1 VKLLLAA
8 AALAAAGLAA
18 AQEAPRVAGTVELA
32 AGDVLIEAQDGRARA
47 PVQGGEVFEGD
58 TITTFAKGE
67 LHLHMADGASLIVRE
82 DSKVTLTAYVADGG
96 EQDRSLLDLAKGALR
111 SITGWI
117 GEFNR
122 ERYAVRTPLVTI
134 GVRGTDHEPTHLLPG
149 DPRGEPGTYDKV
161 NEGRVFMQSKEG
173 VVEVPKGRSAF
184 RPRARAARARLL
196 AAHPRFYRAGRFE
209 KRFEGRAREARKHI
223 RERRQARRDFV
234 RKMRGGSGART
245 PGALKPRPRQ
255 DLREKRQSRRQQRR
269 APTRERQNFRKR
281 R

>member
-1 VKLLLAA
+1 MRLLIAA
-8 AALAAAGLAA
+8 AAFVAAGLAA
-18 AQEAPRVAGTVELA
+18 AQDAPRVAGTVELA
-32 AGDVLIEAQDGRARA
+32 AGDVLIEAKDGKARA
-47 PVQGGEVFEGD
+47 PVEGGEVFEGD

-96 EQDRSLLDLAKGALR
+96 EGDRSLIDLAKGALR

-149 DPRGEPGTYDKV
+149 DPRGEPGSYDKV
-161 NEGRVFMQSKEG
+161 NEGRAYMQSKEG

-184 RPRARAARARLL
+184 RARARPGRARLL
-196 AAHPRFYRAGRFE
+196 ASHPRFYRPGRFE
-209 KRFEGRAREARKHI
+209 KRFEGRAREARRHI

-234 RKMRGGSGART
+234 RKMRGGAGVRK

-255 DLREKRQSRRQQRR
+255 DIREKRQLRRSKRQAPRGRR
-269 APTRERQNFRKR
+269 DARGR